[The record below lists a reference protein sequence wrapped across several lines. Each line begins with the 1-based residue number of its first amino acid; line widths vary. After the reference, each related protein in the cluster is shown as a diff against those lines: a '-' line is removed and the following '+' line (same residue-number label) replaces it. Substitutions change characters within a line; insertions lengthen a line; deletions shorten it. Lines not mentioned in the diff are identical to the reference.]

1 MLSLISVPP
10 GTTVKIIQM
19 AGGRGVQMRLF
30 QLGLHPGDTIR
41 ILSIGPFG
49 GPLYIENLTTGVRA
63 AIGRGVARRILVQ
76 PVR

>member
-1 MLSLISVPP
+1 
-10 GTTVKIIQM
+10 
-19 AGGRGVQMRLF
+19 MRLF

-41 ILSIGPFG
+41 VLSVGPFG

-63 AIGRGVARRILVQ
+63 AIGRGVAKRILVQ